1 MSGMKTLTV
10 FTPAFNRAHTI
21 GRTYQSLCR
30 QTCKDFC
37 WLIVDD
43 GSTDNTRELVEGWV
57 AEGKIPIQ
65 YIYQDNQGMHG
76 AHNTAYHNIDTPLN
90 TCIDSDDY
98 MPDDAVEKI
107 LKCWTGCGNDKVA
120 GIIGLDVTEEGRV
133 IGTRFP
139 DGMTTTTLQGFYQKG
154 GKGDKKLVYRTDVI
168 KRYPDYPLF
177 EGERYV
183 GLAYKYML
191 IDQDYELITLNEPL
205 VVVEYQQDG
214 SSFNM
219 FKQYWNNPRGFA
231 FFRKTEMKVANS
243 LKRKLQVCTHYVS
256 SSIIAHNWRFIQE
269 SPEKLLT
276 VLCIPSGIALYLL
289 IRSKVKRNVKMNIN
303 K

>member
-1 MSGMKTLTV
+1 MKTLTV

-43 GSTDNTRELVEGWV
+43 GSTDNTCELVEGWV

-107 LKCWTGCGNDKVA
+107 LKCWTECGNDKVA

-214 SSFNM
+214 SSLNM
-219 FKQYWNNPRGFA
+219 WKQYWRNPKGFIYD
-231 FFRKTEMKVANS
+231 RKLVLSSKPKL
-243 LKRKLQVCTHYVS
+243 LKRFKYCIHYISSKLIAREYN
-256 SSIIAHNWRFIQE
+256 IISD
-269 SPEKLLT
+269 SPCKLST
-276 VLCIPSGIALYLL
+276 LCMLPIGYAFYSL
-289 IRSKVKRNVKMNIN
+289 IKHKVKKDSIMNITR
-303 K
+303 